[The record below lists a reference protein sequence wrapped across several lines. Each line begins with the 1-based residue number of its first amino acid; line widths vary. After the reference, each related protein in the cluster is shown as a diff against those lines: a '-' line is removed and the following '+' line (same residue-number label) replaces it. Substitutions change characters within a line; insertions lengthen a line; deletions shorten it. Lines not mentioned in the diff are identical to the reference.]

1 MSDTPFYCPDIR
13 ENPQL
18 SEQESHHC
26 IKVLRMREGDRLTIT
41 DGRGYFY
48 DCILTE
54 AHPKHC
60 VVSIEKEIFAVKVE
74 FLSSYRFCST
84 KNMERNEWFVKS
96 NRNRYR
102 RNYSVALRFQ
112 RKVKSND

>member
-18 SEQESHHC
+18 PEQESHHC

-60 VVSIEKEIFAVKVE
+60 V
-74 FLSSYRFCST
+74 
-84 KNMERNEWFVKS
+84 
-96 NRNRYR
+96 
-102 RNYSVALRFQ
+102 
-112 RKVKSND
+112 